1 MPYKSNA
8 QRKAVWASRNEQT
21 EKKKRKRKR
30 KKKK

>member
-1 MPYKSNA
+1 MPYESNV
-8 QRKAVWASRNEQT
+8 QRKAVWASRNEQA